1 MVMQRCALS
10 SNSVLAFPRNHP
22 YAFNI
27 GLATVK
33 TSLCDILVQKYIEKR
48 DEIDW
53 KRNAVFVAFGCA
65 YLGVFQWFIYVTL
78 FKRWF
83 PQTAKFA
90 NQPFREKI
98 RNKEGLKDLCKQ
110 VAFDNFVHYTFIYFP
125 VFYVFKEAIQGTGYD
140 KTPSSVVSTGLGTYF
155 GQNFVEDNA
164 KMYAT
169 WIPGDFIIYA
179 VPMWL
184 RLPTNHAL
192 SFLWTCYLSFLRG
205 DANDEDED
213 IKEYRNLK
221 AWLSLSTNDLLRQDA
236 ESIDRFFQKVDL
248 DKNGKIKISELRSA
262 LEHNISISDLEGGT
276 DVERAEIRK
285 AIMTSLM
292 ISTLGA

>member
-1 MVMQRCALS
+1 
-10 SNSVLAFPRNHP
+10 
-22 YAFNI
+22 
-27 GLATVK
+27 
-33 TSLCDILVQKYIEKR
+33 
-48 DEIDW
+48 
-53 KRNAVFVAFGCA
+53 
-65 YLGVFQWFIYVTL
+65 
-78 FKRWF
+78 
-83 PQTAKFA
+83 
-90 NQPFREKI
+90 
-98 RNKEGLKDLCKQ
+98 
-110 VAFDNFVHYTFIYFP
+110 
-125 VFYVFKEAIQGTGYD
+125 
-140 KTPSSVVSTGLGTYF
+140 
-155 GQNFVEDNA
+155 
-164 KMYAT
+164 MYAT